1 VGRGRLVN
9 VDRAKLARV
18 AAPVA
23 FLLAVTIAVLVVRSG
38 LQDDAPAG
46 RPATTVPRAGAATV
60 VVRAGDTLDAIA
72 RTSGTSVEAILRLN
86 PGIDPEALRVGQRVR
101 VAP

>member
-1 VGRGRLVN
+1 VVS
-9 VDRAKLARV
+9 VDRRNAARV

-23 FLLAVTIAVLVVRSG
+23 FLVAMTIAVLVVRSG
-38 LQDDAPAG
+38 LREDEPAT
-46 RPATTVPRAGAATV
+46 RPAATAPQTGATTV
-60 VVRAGDTLDAIA
+60 VVRAGDTLEGIA
-72 RTSGTSVEAILRLN
+72 QTTGTTVDAILRLN

>member
-1 VGRGRLVN
+1 VVGGRLVN
-9 VDRAKLARV
+9 VDRRTVARI

-23 FLLAVTIAVLVVRSG
+23 FLVAMTIAVLVVRSG
-38 LQDDAPAG
+38 LGDDTPAA
-46 RPATTVPRAGAATV
+46 RPASTQPRAGAAAV
-60 VVRAGDTLDAIA
+60 VVRAGDTLDGIA
-72 RTSGTSVEAILRLN
+72 RRTGTTVEAILRLN

>member
-1 VGRGRLVN
+1 MDGGRLVN
-9 VDRAKLARV
+9 VDRRTVARI

-23 FLLAVTIAVLVVRSG
+23 FLVAMTIAVLVVRSG
-38 LQDDAPAG
+38 LRDDAPAG
-46 RPATTVPRAGAATV
+46 RPTATQPRSGAATV
-60 VVRAGDTLDAIA
+60 VVQGGDTLDGIA
-72 RTSGTSVEAILRLN
+72 RRTGTTVEAIQRLN

>member
-1 VGRGRLVN
+1 MVGGRVVS
-9 VDRAKLARV
+9 VDRRTVARV

-23 FLLAVTIAVLVVRSG
+23 FLVAMTIAVLVVRSG
-38 LQDDAPAG
+38 LRDDAPVG
-46 RPATTVPRAGAATV
+46 RPAATAPRSGSATV

-72 RTSGTSVEAILRLN
+72 RRTGTTVEAIVRLN

>member
-1 VGRGRLVN
+1 VGRIRLVT
-9 VDRAKLARV
+9 VDRARIARV

-23 FLLAVTIAVLVVRSG
+23 FLVAITIAVLVVRSG
-38 LQDDAPAG
+38 LRDDAPAPG
-46 RPATTVPRAGAATV
+46 PAATAPRAGATTV
-60 VVRAGDTLDAIA
+60 VVRAGDTLVAIA
-72 RTSGTSVEAILRLN
+72 RSSGTTVDAIIRLN

>member
-1 VGRGRLVN
+1 MT
-9 VDRAKLARV
+9 VDRRTAARI

-23 FLLAVTIAVLVVRSG
+23 FLLAITIAVLVVRSG
-38 LQDDAPAG
+38 LQNDAPAA
-46 RPATTVPRAGAATV
+46 RPAASQPRSGATTV
-60 VVRAGDTLDAIA
+60 VVRAGDTLDGIA
-72 RTSGTSVEAILRLN
+72 RRTGTSVEAILRLN

>member
-1 VGRGRLVN
+1 VS
-9 VDRAKLARV
+9 VDRRTAARI

-23 FLLAVTIAVLVVRSG
+23 FLLAITIAVLVVRSG
-38 LQDDAPAG
+38 LQDDGPTAPPSAAQA
-46 RPATTVPRAGAATV
+46 RPGATTV
-60 VVRAGDTLDAIA
+60 VVRAGDTLDGIA
-72 RTSGTSVEAILRLN
+72 RRTGTSLEAILRLN

>member
-1 VGRGRLVN
+1 VVGGRLVN
-9 VDRAKLARV
+9 VDRRTVARI

-23 FLLAVTIAVLVVRSG
+23 FLVAMTIAVLVVRSG
-38 LQDDAPAG
+38 LSDDTPAA
-46 RPATTVPRAGAATV
+46 RPASTQPRAGAAAV
-60 VVRAGDTLDAIA
+60 VVRAGDTLDGIA
-72 RTSGTSVEAILRLN
+72 RRTGEAILRLN

>member
-1 VGRGRLVN
+1 VVGGGVVS
-9 VDRAKLARV
+9 VDRRTVARI

-23 FLLAVTIAVLVVRSG
+23 FLVAITIAVLVVRSG
-38 LQDDAPAG
+38 LREDGPAAP
-46 RPATTVPRAGAATV
+46 PTATKPRSGAANV
-60 VVRAGDTLDAIA
+60 VVRAGDTLEGIA
-72 RTSGTSVEAILRLN
+72 RTTGTTVEAILRLN

>member
-1 VGRGRLVN
+1 VVGGRVVN
-9 VDRAKLARV
+9 VDRRTLARI

-23 FLLAVTIAVLVVRSG
+23 FLVAMTIAVLVVRSG
-38 LQDDAPAG
+38 LRDDTPAA
-46 RPATTVPRAGAATV
+46 RPAATQPRSGAATV
-60 VVRAGDTLDAIA
+60 VVRAGDTLDGIA
-72 RTSGTSVEAILRLN
+72 RRTGTSVEAILRLN

>member
-1 VGRGRLVN
+1 MVGGRVVN
-9 VDRAKLARV
+9 VDGRTVARV

-23 FLLAVTIAVLVVRSG
+23 FLVAMTIAVLVVRSG
-38 LQDDAPAG
+38 LRDDAPAA
-46 RPATTVPRAGAATV
+46 RPAATAPRSEAATV
-60 VVRAGDTLDAIA
+60 VVRAGDTLDGIA
-72 RTSGTSVEAILRLN
+72 RRTGTTVEAILRLN

>member
-1 VGRGRLVN
+1 
-9 VDRAKLARV
+9 
-18 AAPVA
+18 VA
-23 FLLAVTIAVLVVRSG
+23 FLLAITIAVLVVRSG
-38 LQDDAPAG
+38 LQDDAPAT
-46 RPATTVPRAGAATV
+46 RPAATAPPTGATTV

-72 RTSGTSVEAILRLN
+72 RASGTSVEAILRLN

>member
-1 VGRGRLVN
+1 MS
-9 VDRAKLARV
+9 VDRRTAARI

-23 FLLAVTIAVLVVRSG
+23 FLLAITIAVLVVRSG
-38 LQDDAPAG
+38 LQDDAPAA
-46 RPATTVPRAGAATV
+46 RPSAAQPRPGATNV
-60 VVRAGDTLDAIA
+60 VVRAGDTLDGIA
-72 RTSGTSVEAILRLN
+72 RRTGTSLEAILRLN

>member
-1 VGRGRLVN
+1 VN
-9 VDRAKLARV
+9 VDGRTVARV

-23 FLLAVTIAVLVVRSG
+23 FLVAMTIAVLVVRSG
-38 LQDDAPAG
+38 LRDDAPAA
-46 RPATTVPRAGAATV
+46 RPAATAPRSEAATV
-60 VVRAGDTLDAIA
+60 VVRAGDTLDGIA
-72 RTSGTSVEAILRLN
+72 RRTGTTVEAILRLN

>member
-1 VGRGRLVN
+1 MN
-9 VDRAKLARV
+9 VDRRTVARI

-23 FLLAVTIAVLVVRSG
+23 FLVAMTIAVLVVRSA
-38 LQDDAPAG
+38 LREDAPATQ
-46 RPATTVPRAGAATV
+46 PAATQPRSGAATV
-60 VVRAGDTLDAIA
+60 VVRAGDTLDGIA
-72 RTSGTSVEAILRLN
+72 GRTGTTVEAILRLN

>member
-1 VGRGRLVN
+1 VS
-9 VDRAKLARV
+9 VDRPTVARV
-18 AAPVA
+18 AAPVV
-23 FLLAVTIAVLVVRSG
+23 FLVAITIAVLAVRSG
-38 LQDDAPAG
+38 LQDDAPASP
-46 RPATTVPRAGAATV
+46 PATTTPRAGAATV

-72 RTSGTSVEAILRLN
+72 RASGTTVDAILRLN

>member
-1 VGRGRLVN
+1 VSA
-9 VDRAKLARV
+9 DRTTLARI

-23 FLLAVTIAVLVVRSG
+23 FLVAITIAVLVVRSG
-38 LQDDAPAG
+38 LRDDAPASP
-46 RPATTVPRAGAATV
+46 PAASQSRSGAATI
-60 VVRAGDTLDAIA
+60 VVRTGDTLERIA
-72 RTSGTSVEAILRLN
+72 GATGTTVDAILRLN

>member
-1 VGRGRLVN
+1 VGRGRLVS

-23 FLLAVTIAVLVVRSG
+23 FLLAITIAVLVVRSA
-38 LQDDAPAG
+38 LQDDAPDT
-46 RPATTVPRAGAATV
+46 RPAATAPPAGAATV

-72 RTSGTSVEAILRLN
+72 RASGTTVETILRLN

>member
-1 VGRGRLVN
+1 MN
-9 VDRAKLARV
+9 VDGRTVARV

-23 FLLAVTIAVLVVRSG
+23 FLVAMTIAVLVVRSG
-38 LQDDAPAG
+38 LRDDAPAA
-46 RPATTVPRAGAATV
+46 RPAATAPRSEAATV
-60 VVRAGDTLDAIA
+60 VVRAGDTLDGIA
-72 RTSGTSVEAILRLN
+72 RRTGTTVEAILRLN

>member
-1 VGRGRLVN
+1 MS
-9 VDRAKLARV
+9 VDRRTAARI

-23 FLLAVTIAVLVVRSG
+23 FLLAITIAVLVVRSG
-38 LQDDAPAG
+38 LQGDEPAA
-46 RPATTVPRAGAATV
+46 RPSAAQQRSGATTV
-60 VVRAGDTLDAIA
+60 VVRAGDTLDGIA
-72 RTSGTSVEAILRLN
+72 RTTGTSVEAILRLN

>member
-1 VGRGRLVN
+1 MN
-9 VDRAKLARV
+9 VDRRTAARI

-23 FLLAVTIAVLVVRSG
+23 FLIAVTIAVLVVRSG
-38 LQDDAPAG
+38 LQDDAPAA
-46 RPATTVPRAGAATV
+46 RPSQTEPRTGAATV
-60 VVRAGDTLDAIA
+60 VVRAGDTLEGIA
-72 RTSGTSVEAILRLN
+72 RTTGTSVEAILRLN

>member
-1 VGRGRLVN
+1 MN
-9 VDRAKLARV
+9 VDRRTVARI

-23 FLLAVTIAVLVVRSG
+23 FLVAMTIAVLVVRSA
-38 LQDDAPAG
+38 LRDDTPAA
-46 RPATTVPRAGAATV
+46 RPAATQPRAGAATV
-60 VVRAGDTLDAIA
+60 VVRAGDTLDGIA
-72 RTSGTSVEAILRLN
+72 RRTVTTVEAILRLN

>member
-1 VGRGRLVN
+1 MVTP
-9 VDRAKLARV
+9 DRRTLARV

-23 FLLAVTIAVLVVRSG
+23 FLVAMTVAVLVVRSG
-38 LQDDAPAG
+38 LREDAPASP
-46 RPATTVPRAGAATV
+46 PAATVPRTGAATV
-60 VVRAGDTLDAIA
+60 VVRAGDTLDGIA
-72 RTSGTSVEAILRLN
+72 RTTGTSVEAILRLN